1 MYELEWL
8 IGLHVHGHQA
18 GKLIRL
24 WEIQLESPTLS
35 PMQAVSWDWDWVG
48 NTCTINMFANCLSV
62 DVGSE

>member
-18 GKLIRL
+18 GKLICL

-35 PMQAVSWDWDWVG
+35 NASSILGLGLGWEHMHNRHV
-48 NTCTINMFANCLSV
+48 CKLFIV